1 MKIGTRKLRPGCAM
15 CIGAAEGRV
24 CKGKKSEVWR
34 LCGSLINLG
43 IDEAY
48 IGGDQR
54 VEKALETK
62 VDFGSRAEIKCL
74 VLLNTYGCRPV
85 KL

>member
-1 MKIGTRKLRPGCAM
+1 MEQGGLGQDVLWGCTRAG
-15 CIGAAEGRV
+15 EGRV

-34 LCGSLINLG
+34 LCGSLINLD

-62 VDFGSRAEIKCL
+62 VDFGSRAEIKYL
-74 VLLNTYGCRPV
+74 VLLNTYG
-85 KL
+85 